1 MQAPFASLFIYF
13 SEAEPGQDREDLV
26 LVTKEILKQRIKGIK
41 NKAGTWVAPTFPKI
55 LYVLDETNCKEGTLY
70 WEVTK
75 LAAECTAKRMVPDYI
90 SEKKMKEYKE
100 GNVFGCMGAVVGNS
114 VVKYKINDV
123 EYQTSIAEMYK
134 SIIDKYNV
142 DEEDQFGQKD
152 NPNKDLNLK
161 KMNIQIFDNNKKDFV
176 KCLMMNK
183 NLASQF
189 KLYELSFI
197 QANAPVCI
205 TKKECSL
212 IMTHDHPLMIST
224 TQNIDDAKEIQ
235 CVDLLKNLS
244 SDPLENA
251 RYVFVYDENTK
262 SNEPYFINSI
272 REIATNDEFVY
283 DVTTETGHFMVNN
296 IYSHNCRS
304 FLSVWKDPETNKPKF
319 WGRLTKLEV
328 KPTLNCVNA

>member
-55 LYVLDETNCKEGTLY
+55 LYVLDETNCKEGTPY

-134 SIIDKYNV
+134 SIIEKYNV

-152 NPNKDLNLK
+152 NPNKDLNLE

-183 NLASQF
+183 NIASQF
-189 KLYELSFI
+189 KLYEL
-197 QANAPVCI
+197 NAMKAVVPAGI
-205 TKKECSL
+205 TRKECSL
-212 IMTHDHPLMIST
+212 VMTHDHPLMIST
-224 TQNIDDAKEIQ
+224 TQNIDDSKEIQ

-244 SDPLENA
+244 SDPLKNV
-251 RYVFVYDENTK
+251 RYVFVYNEDTK
-262 SNEPYFINSI
+262 TNEPYFIDSI
-272 REIATNDEFVY
+272 REIITNDEFVY